1 MSRALFLRIA
11 GDVANHDP
19 YFQQRPDA
27 TGRPGLSTIQKCTAA
42 LRMLAYGASAD
53 SIDENLRMAEST
65 ALETLKRFCLA
76 VNDVYAAE
84 ALSPP
89 NVEQTQM
96 LLEENAKRGFPG
108 MLGSLD
114 CCHWI
119 WSKCPTGW
127 HGTYL
132 D

>member
-1 MSRALFLRIA
+1 MSRTLFLRIA

-42 LRMLAYGASAD
+42 LRLLAYGASAD
-53 SIDENLRMAEST
+53 SLDENLRMAEST

-84 ALSPP
+84 ALTPP
-89 NVEQTQM
+89 NVERTHWCRM
-96 LLEENAKRGFPG
+96 PRTSGPYRSLRCSTPG
-108 MLGSLD
+108 GM
-114 CCHWI
+114 
-119 WSKCPTGW
+119 TA
-127 HGTYL
+127 
-132 D
+132 